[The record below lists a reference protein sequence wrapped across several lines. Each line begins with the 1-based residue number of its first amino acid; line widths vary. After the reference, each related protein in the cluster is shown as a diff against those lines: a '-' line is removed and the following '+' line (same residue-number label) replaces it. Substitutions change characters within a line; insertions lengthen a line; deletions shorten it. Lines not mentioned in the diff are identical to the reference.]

1 MRRELDPARST
12 VTVHASS
19 SVHPIRTD
27 APATGWIDVTLDADG
42 ALDPSAP
49 VSGRIEVTLGSM
61 RSGNPLIDREAERR
75 LHIRRHP
82 TVTGRLTSL
91 VPDPGSGGDGGD
103 PDAATGAGT
112 LDFHGVTR
120 PLEGTLRVTPLADG
134 ELALE
139 GTTELDVTD
148 FDVQP
153 PSLLVVKVHPRI
165 RVTLAA
171 VAFAPRDLP

>member
-75 LHIRRHP
+75 LHLRRFPVVSGVLGGLTP
-82 TVTGRLTSL
+82 TE
-91 VPDPGSGGDGGD
+91 DGFAGE
-103 PDAATGAGT
+103 GT
-112 LDFHGVTR
+112 LDFHGVPR
-120 PLEGTLRVTPLADG
+120 PLAG
-134 ELALE
+134 ELQVWVDDDGTVTLT

-153 PSLLVVKVHPRI
+153 PSLLVVKVHA
-165 RVTLAA
+165 RVRVELAA
-171 VAFAPRDLP
+171 VALPPSD

>member
-1 MRRELDPARST
+1 MRHELDPDRST
-12 VTVHASS
+12 VTVHATSS
-19 SVHPIRTD
+19 LHPLTTD
-27 APATGWIDVTLDADG
+27 APVTGWVELTVDDRGRIDG
-42 ALDPSAP
+42 AAP
-49 VSGRIEVTLGSM
+49 VDGLVEVALGAM

-91 VPDPGSGGDGGD
+91 VANPGPGDDGPG
-103 PDAATGAGT
+103 PAAGTGT

-120 PLEGTLRVTPLADG
+120 PLDGTLRVTPLADG

-139 GTTELDVTD
+139 GSTELDVTD

-153 PSLLVVKVHPRI
+153 PSLLVVKVHPQI

-171 VAFAPRDLP
+171 VAFAPRDRS